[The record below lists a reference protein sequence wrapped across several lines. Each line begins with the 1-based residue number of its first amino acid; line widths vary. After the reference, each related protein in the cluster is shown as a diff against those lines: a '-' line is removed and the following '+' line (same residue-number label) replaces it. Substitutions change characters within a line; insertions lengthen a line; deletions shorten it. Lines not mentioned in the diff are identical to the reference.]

1 MNKYELKLYGRLK
14 RELFAKTQTLLE
26 LKSLQG
32 SIKAQEISATPKAHS
47 GVNQLEMSV
56 QKVAELEAEVCRM
69 YEDATE
75 TMQKIVRAISTLD
88 DPVERAVMELHYIN
102 GYTWEQVAVH
112 VGYTWRQVHRYHGS
126 ALQKLAKL

>member
-1 MNKYELKLYGRLK
+1 MNKHELKQYNRLK
-14 RELFAKTQTLLE
+14 RELYSKTQTLLE
-26 LKSLQG
+26 LKSLQA
-32 SIKAQEISATPKAHS
+32 SIKAQEISATPKTHS

-56 QKVAELEAEVCRM
+56 QRVLELEAEVNRM
-69 YEDATE
+69 YSEATE
-75 TMQKIVRAISTLD
+75 TMKDIVHAINTLE

-126 ALQKLAKL
+126 ALQKLARL

>member
-1 MNKYELKLYGRLK
+1 MNKYELKQYGRLK
-14 RELFAKTQTLLE
+14 REIYSKSQTLLE

-47 GVNQLEMSV
+47 GANQLELSV
-56 QKVAELEAEVCRM
+56 QRVLELEDEVSRM
-69 YEDATE
+69 YGEATE
-75 TMQKIVRAISTLD
+75 TMKDIVHAIGTLE
-88 DPVERAVMELHYIN
+88 DPIERAVMELHYIN